1 MWLTLTARMF
11 NQKDPIMT
19 DTTEEIRQFLES
31 IPDTFRI
38 METGVDIETQKE
50 YLDYSESLGR
60 GELTEEGTSQLA
72 TILSLPEAT
81 VTSKKKGLTLLAHLG
96 TISAYRHI
104 EKYYQNPDPEIKSW
118 AALALE
124 ECRMFLESTLLDE
137 SVGLIVS
144 GLGGT
149 ADKMRFYFM
158 VLPTIGT
165 RFTPEQYAVIE
176 IQLRSV
182 ASELNCI
189 AENFYPS
196 DTSVG
201 FTALVPHNL
210 AVGTFIEAGMH
221 KCNELGELVF
231 EHYYVTN
238 QNIPDRAEVA
248 QIIGKIME

>member
-1 MWLTLTARMF
+1 MF

-50 YLDYSESLGR
+50 YLDYSESFGH
-60 GELTEEGTSQLA
+60 GELTEEATSQLA
-72 TILSLPEAT
+72 GLLWLPDTT

-104 EKYYQNPDPEIKSW
+104 EKYYQNPDPEVKSW

-137 SVGLIVS
+137 SVGFIVS

-158 VLPTIGT
+158 VLPPIGT
-165 RFTPEQYAVIE
+165 HFTTEQHNVIE

-189 AENFYPS
+189 AEKFYPS
-196 DTSVG
+196 DTYVG
-201 FTALVPHNL
+201 LTALVPHDV
-210 AVGTFIEAGMH
+210 AVGTFIEAGIH
-221 KCNELGELVF
+221 RCNELGELVF

-238 QNIPDRAEVA
+238 QKIPDEAEIG